1 MSQRPTYSTLSD
13 TLVPYTTLCRSAVMS
28 MVVGAGAA
36 ACASVAPVC
45 RPAERATA
53 SSSGLS
59 PLPLRNED
67 AVIGGFLRSTGHD
80 AIDDGAT
87 RWGAGAMS
95 LCHRAVA
102 TVSWNKTGGNAS
114 TEPRSS
120 GGGSV
125 TTCDAARSTRQ
136 DRKSV
141 V

>member
-1 MSQRPTYSTLSD
+1 
-13 TLVPYTTLCRSAVMS
+13 MS
-28 MVVGAGAA
+28 MVCGAGAA

-45 RPAERATA
+45 SPAERATA

-102 TVSWNKTGGNAS
+102 TLSWNKTGGNAS
-114 TEPRSS
+114 TDPRSY
-120 GGGSV
+120 GGSYV
-125 TTCDAARSTRQ
+125 TNFEHGRATR
-136 DRKSV
+136 RERV
-141 V
+141 WRY